1 MRHGAGRGPSHRAWY
16 DISIRAGLQ
25 IVLRLRT
32 RLDLNARRTNDSNRA
47 ELLDHHHAP
56 CHAPRHVHLF
66 PTTPRKNVTASRQ
79 LIERWTALPH
89 AQGSGSIQNTWSP
102 IIIFDAHPAIHLRV
116 LGFHSPIEQIHG
128 LSPLINIEPVTLKSN
143 QVIQTVIPRHICF
156 QVDFDS
162 SNPRWRLDISA
173 KMCAR
178 FISRLF
184 SHLRVPLAS
193 PQLDTAPYLALLVAD
208 SPSGTYLS
216 QNHLIS
222 TAGDP
227 SQKLSHRFFSG
238 VTTNWASDDIATT
251 PADHMRYNCLSEFE
265 IFLHHCSAFRFNKK
279 SDYLYL
285 RKLFRDLFI
294 PQGHQGGYALDQSAQ
309 GLSNSDDKPVPRT
322 AAGDG
327 ARGA

>member
-1 MRHGAGRGPSHRAWY
+1 MNYLSSMRHGAGRGPSHRAWY

-116 LGFHSPIEQIHG
+116 LGFHSPIEQIHATK
-128 LSPLINIEPVTLKSN
+128 LSKP
-143 QVIQTVIPRHICF
+143 
-156 QVDFDS
+156 VDFDS

-285 RKLFRDLFI
+285 R
-294 PQGHQGGYALDQSAQ
+294 HQGGYALDQSAQ

-322 AAGDG
+322 AAGHLAWIVLPS
-327 ARGA
+327 ARPITLRCVHQFLCSSSRKFYKLAI